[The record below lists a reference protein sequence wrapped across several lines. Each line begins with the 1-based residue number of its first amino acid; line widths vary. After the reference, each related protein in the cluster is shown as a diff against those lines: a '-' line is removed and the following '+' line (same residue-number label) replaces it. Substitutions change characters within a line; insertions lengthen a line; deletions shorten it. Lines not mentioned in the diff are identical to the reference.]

1 MSTVDTNKRATD
13 VVLTDDVKESLTIEE
28 AVNKIVP
35 RFTVRVVCFFLFMGT
50 VTFSVPPAMTV
61 TAFAG
66 HIPYDSWEC
75 LSTRCEDMHTEATAA
90 GNADDFISLE
100 TMCDNDFV
108 VEEDFNWVTDK
119 PTFSIKWKFY
129 CGTEWKLAMVSSMFF
144 VGSIVGLLTSTAI
157 YDQVGRRRGAILG
170 CVVSI
175 FANGVSAAA
184 DSWGF
189 LIFLRIVAG
198 FGVFI
203 HYTGS
208 FLWIIE
214 FAPTTMR
221 NPANIMFNASWT
233 TGYALLVI
241 FGKYIDD
248 WRHIYL
254 AVCLLNVLCLA
265 IYFIIPL
272 PESARYYLIK
282 GREEEAKKTLA
293 TWARVSRSGV
303 SLDNIHLVYDERKQ
317 NPLEQVKDFRAYPT
331 MLKET
336 LLGMFGWTM
345 VSTIVYAYEFG
356 WDKLGN
362 DLYSSYAFFICG
374 DVCANLNVLV
384 MVRYV
389 GRKKA
394 TIFYFIMVL
403 VFNCIA
409 MIDAPFNDEYD
420 LSFLAS
426 ILGSICAGS
435 AFIMMYLYSSELA
448 PTSHRG
454 MIICCCSI
462 AARIG
467 SIIGPY
473 IFLLNTITDRRVAL
487 AIFSVLAA
495 FAAFA
500 VLFLPETHLK
510 PIPETPKDV
519 DLKASLGEPKTEDAE
534 LTNVRRF

>member
-1 MSTVDTNKRATD
+1 MSTEHTKKRATD
-13 VVLTDDVKESLTIEE
+13 VVLTDSVKESLTIEE
-28 AVNKIVP
+28 AVNRIVP
-35 RFTVRVVCFFLFMGT
+35 GFSVRIVCFFLFMGC
-50 VTFSVPPAMTV
+50 VTLSVPPAMTV

-75 LSTRCEDMHTEATAA
+75 TSDKCNQLHAAAEADGT
-90 GNADDFISLE
+90 ADDFYTLE

-129 CGTEWKLAMVSSMFF
+129 CGTEWKLSMVSSMFF
-144 VGSIVGLLTSTAI
+144 VGSIVGLLTSSAI
-157 YDQVGRRRGAILG
+157 YDQIGRKRGAIAG

-175 FANGVSAAA
+175 IASGVSAASN
-184 DSWGF
+184 SWGF

-221 NPANIMFNASWT
+221 NPANIMFNAAWT

-248 WRHIYL
+248 WRNIYL
-254 AVCLLNVLCLA
+254 AVCLLNVLCLV
-265 IYFIIPL
+265 IYFIVPL

-282 GREEEAKKTLA
+282 GKEEEAKKTLA
-293 TWARVSRSGV
+293 MMARISGSGV
-303 SLDNIHLVYDERKQ
+303 SLDNINLVYDERKL
-317 NPLEQVKDFRAYPT
+317 NPFEQVKDFWAYPT

-336 LLGMFGWTM
+336 LLGMWCWTM

-374 DVCANLNVLV
+374 DVLANLNVLV
-384 MVRYV
+384 ICRYV

-394 TIFYFIMVL
+394 TIFYFTMVL
-403 VFNCIA
+403 IFNCIA

-420 LSFLAS
+420 LQFLAS

-454 MIICCCSI
+454 MIICACSV

-473 IFLLNTITDRRVAL
+473 IFLLNTVTDRRVAL
-487 AIFSVLAA
+487 SIFAGLAGLA
-495 FAAFA
+495 GFT
-500 VLFLPETHLK
+500 VLFLPDTHLK
-510 PIPETPKDV
+510 PVPETPKDV
-519 DLKASLGEPKTEDAE
+519 NLKALSEGQKTAEAE
-534 LTNVRRF
+534 LTEV

>member
-1 MSTVDTNKRATD
+1 MSTVNTSKRATD
-13 VVLTDDVKESLTIEE
+13 VVLTDSAKESLTIEE

-35 RFTVRVVCFFLFMGT
+35 GFSVRIVCFFLFMGT
-50 VTFSVPPAMTV
+50 VTLSVPPAMTV

-75 LSTRCEDMHTEATAA
+75 TSNRCNELHDAA
-90 GNADDFISLE
+90 VVQDEADDFYTLE
-100 TMCDNDFV
+100 TMCDNNFV
-108 VEEDFNWVTDK
+108 VEEDFNWVTEK

-129 CGTEWKLAMVSSMFF
+129 CDTEWKLAMVSSMFF

-157 YDQVGRRRGAILG
+157 YDQIGRKRGAIAG

-175 FANGVSAAA
+175 IANGVSATAN
-184 DSWGF
+184 SWGF

-214 FAPTTMR
+214 FAPTTFR

-233 TGYALLVI
+233 TGYALLII

-254 AVCLLNVLCLA
+254 AVCLLNVLCLG
-265 IYFIIPL
+265 IYFIVPL

-282 GREEEAKKTLA
+282 GKEEEAKKTLA
-293 TWARVSRSGV
+293 TMARISRSGV
-303 SLDNIHLVYDERKQ
+303 SLDNINLVYDERVQ
-317 NPLEQVKDFRAYPT
+317 NPFEQVKDFCAYPT

-336 LLGMFGWTM
+336 LLCMFCWTM

-362 DLYSSYAFFICG
+362 DLYTSYAFFIFG
-374 DVCANLNVLV
+374 DVIANLNVLV
-384 MVRYV
+384 ICRYV

-394 TIFYFIMVL
+394 SIAYFIGVL
-403 VFNCIA
+403 IFNCIA

-420 LSFLAS
+420 LQFLAS

-435 AFIMMYLYSSELA
+435 AFIMMYLYAAELA

-454 MIICCCSI
+454 MIICSCSV

-473 IFLLNTITDRRVAL
+473 IFLLNTVTDRRVAL
-487 AIFSVLAA
+487 AIFAGLAGLAA
-495 FAAFA
+495 FT
-500 VLFLPETHLK
+500 VLFLPDTHLK
-510 PIPETPKDV
+510 PVPETPKDV
-519 DLKASLGEPKTEDAE
+519 NLKKFWGDQKTGEAE
-534 LTNVRRF
+534 LTAV